1 MSVSGLKAE
10 LRLLESIF
18 GKEHERFRIIS
29 WRLDE
34 LHCVFIQ
41 STGGALTIHC
51 NITVSVRSEGRPHRM
66 GCIPQL
72 CLMGEHCLPGGK
84 LRAGGV
90 GRV

>member
-51 NITVSVRSEGRPHRM
+51 NITVSVTSEDRPHRM
-66 GCIPQL
+66 DCTPRL
-72 CLMGEHCLPGGK
+72 CHTGEHCPPGGNYV
-84 LRAGGV
+84 LGG
-90 GRV
+90 